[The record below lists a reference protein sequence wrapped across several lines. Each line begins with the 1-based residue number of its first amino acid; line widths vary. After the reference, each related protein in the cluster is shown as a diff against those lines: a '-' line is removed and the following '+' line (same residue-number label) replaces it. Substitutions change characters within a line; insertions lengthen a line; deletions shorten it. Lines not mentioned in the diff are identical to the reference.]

1 MPAARTMLVVDD
13 ARLARMMI
21 RGFVSNTYP
30 DWTILEAQDGTE
42 ALTTVEARSDA
53 GPIDVMTIDLNM
65 PGMDGLTLAT
75 TLRQKYPEAH
85 IALVTANIQ
94 ERVQSRVQE
103 AGFGFIPKPITEGK
117 ILTFLADLEQ
127 DHA

>member
-1 MPAARTMLVVDD
+1 MQAAKTMLVVDD

-65 PGMDGLTLAT
+65 PGMDGLTLAK

-94 ERVQSRVQE
+94 DRVQVRAQE
-103 AGFGFIPKPITEGK
+103 AGIGFIPKPITEGK
-117 ILTFLADLEQ
+117 ILTFLADLET

>member
-1 MPAARTMLVVDD
+1 MQAAKTMLVVDD

-21 RGFVSNTYP
+21 RGFVANTYP

-42 ALTTVEARSDA
+42 ALSTVEARSDA

-94 ERVQSRVQE
+94 DRVQLRAQE
-103 AGFGFIPKPITEGK
+103 AGIGFIPKPVTEGK

>member
-1 MPAARTMLVVDD
+1 MVVDD

-21 RGFVSNTYP
+21 RGFVANTYP
-30 DWTILEAQDGTE
+30 DWTIPEAQDGTE
-42 ALTTVEARSDA
+42 ALSKVEAPDA

-65 PGMDGLTLAT
+65 PGMDGLTLAK
-75 TLRQKYPEAH
+75 TLQQKYPEAH

-103 AGFGFIPKPITEGK
+103 AGFGFIPKPITEDK
-117 ILTFLADLEQ
+117 ILTFLAHLEQ